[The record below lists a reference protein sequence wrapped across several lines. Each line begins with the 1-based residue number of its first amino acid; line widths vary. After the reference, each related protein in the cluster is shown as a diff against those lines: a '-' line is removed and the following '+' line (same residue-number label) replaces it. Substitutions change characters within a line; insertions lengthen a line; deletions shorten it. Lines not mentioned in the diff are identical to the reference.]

1 MKGASSPRLASLLAP
16 ALVLAISAVAGS
28 AHAQSAQAESLF
40 KEGKALIKSGKLA
53 AGCDKLAASESAESS
68 VGTLLNLGDCREKLG
83 QTATAWAT
91 FEKAAATAKRAGD
104 DEQRRAEATRRA
116 SVLEPKLTRLT
127 LVIAH
132 PPAGTTVL
140 MNGDTM
146 DAAAWN
152 TPLPVDPATYAIV
165 VQAPGYVPY
174 RTNIVLLAGTS
185 RRSVAI
191 PPLVVSLV
199 APVAP
204 IASGGPVGPVA
215 PFAPQAATFA
225 PVQPGLVVAGRAT
238 TPTWSAT
245 RGVAVGAGIVGA
257 AALGAGIYFGVH
269 ANDLRDRSNALCPDV
284 LCPDPEGLRLNDDAK
299 RSATRANL
307 GYAVGGGAIAGAIVL
322 WMVGRPR
329 AEVSIAPAVG
339 RDSAGATVAGRF

>member
-1 MKGASSPRLASLLAP
+1 MKIASSPRLASLLSP
-16 ALVLAISAVAGS
+16 ALVLAISSVAGS

-127 LVIAH
+127 LAITL

-140 MNGDTM
+140 MNGNPI

-185 RRSVAI
+185 RRSVTI
-191 PPLVVSLV
+191 PQ
-199 APVAP
+199 
-204 IASGGPVGPVA
+204 I
-215 PFAPQAATFA
+215 
-225 PVQPGLVVAGRAT
+225 GRAH
-238 TPTWSAT
+238 
-245 RGVAVGAGIVGA
+245 V
-257 AALGAGIYFGVH
+257 
-269 ANDLRDRSNALCPDV
+269 
-284 LCPDPEGLRLNDDAK
+284 
-299 RSATRANL
+299 
-307 GYAVGGGAIAGAIVL
+307 
-322 WMVGRPR
+322 
-329 AEVSIAPAVG
+329 
-339 RDSAGATVAGRF
+339 